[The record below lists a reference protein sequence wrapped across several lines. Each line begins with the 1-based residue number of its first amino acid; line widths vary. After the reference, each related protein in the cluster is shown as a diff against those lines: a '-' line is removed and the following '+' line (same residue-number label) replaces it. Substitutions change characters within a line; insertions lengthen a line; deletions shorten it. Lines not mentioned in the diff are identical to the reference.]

1 MIILLGERK
10 IAFNPVLSTD
20 RTRISAAEMPQED
33 AFAAGGWGILRGTR
47 KISAVTRRA

>member
-33 AFAAGGWGILRGTR
+33 PFPTGEWGILRVAG
-47 KISAVTRRA
+47 KISAVTKRA